1 MSVQLYLFTEKTIK
15 PLLLSAPNFWEFQ
28 YIAPLLYNYN
38 SEPFIEVNTSNSY
51 GLTTFMINFK
61 IN

>member
-1 MSVQLYLFTEKTIK
+1 MSVQLYSFIEKTIK

-51 GLTTFMINFK
+51 RKTSLISRPLC
-61 IN
+61 